1 MSFLPLAFDLQLKSS
16 ANSVKSFIFEFLAA
30 CYIVTNNVHAYQSRD
45 ARLFSERAMHRRQM
59 LLNMLLASAA
69 FALPFSV
76 NATQIRNARLWRSEN
91 KSRLVFDL
99 SGPVKY
105 KTFTL
110 SAPERIIIDVSGARL
125 EGDFSQLALENS
137 PIKAIRSGHFGQG
150 DTRIV
155 LDLASPVQLNSFLL
169 GPEGAQGNR
178 LVVDLGHDVAAH
190 PPVQL
195 AAAAPAA
202 VVAKEPPAPVPDK
215 NHPKRDIMVVVD
227 AGHGGKDPGAIGSK
241 GEREKDVVLSIAQL
255 LAKRLKREKGFDV
268 RLVRND
274 DFFVPLRKRVDIAR
288 KYNADMFIS
297 VHADAAPRLTASGA
311 SVFALSENGAT
322 SATAR
327 FMAQREN
334 GADLIG
340 ANSLLNLKDKDPMLA
355 GVILDMSMNATIA
368 ASLQLGHTVL
378 GSLEGV
384 TTLHQKRVE
393 QAGFAVLKSPDV
405 PSILVETGFIS
416 NSRDSQRLVTAR
428 HQQAVAD
435 GLFDGMKQYFERN
448 PPAGSFIAWR
458 QEQKAA
464 EQAVV

>member
-1 MSFLPLAFDLQLKSS
+1 
-16 ANSVKSFIFEFLAA
+16 
-30 CYIVTNNVHAYQSRD
+30 
-45 ARLFSERAMHRRQM
+45 MHRRQV

-69 FALPFSV
+69 LTLPLGAF
-76 NATQIRNARLWRSEN
+76 ATQIRNARLWRTN
-91 KSRLVFDL
+91 DKLRLVLDL
-99 SGPVKY
+99 SGPVQY

-110 SAPERIIIDVSGARL
+110 TAPDRLIIDVSGSRL
-125 EGDFSQLALENS
+125 TGDFSQLALDRTV
-137 PIKAIRSGHFGQG
+137 IKSIRSGHYGQG
-150 DTRIV
+150 DDTRIV
-155 LDLASPVQLNSFLL
+155 LDLTAPVQLNSFLL
-169 GPEGAQGNR
+169 GPEGGQGHR
-178 LVVDLGHDVAAH
+178 LVLDMSSTAH
-190 PPVQL
+190 APVQMAELPPPV
-195 AAAAPAA
+195 
-202 VVAKEPPAPVPDK
+202 PVPIPTSK
-215 NHPKRDIMVVVD
+215 AHTGRDIMVVVD
-227 AGHGGKDPGAIGSK
+227 AGHGGKDPGAVGSR

-255 LAKRLKREKGFDV
+255 LARRLKREKGFDV

-274 DFFVPLRKRVDIAR
+274 DFFVPLRKRVEFAH
-288 KYNADMFIS
+288 KSNADMFIS

-311 SVFALSENGAT
+311 SVFALSEGGAT

-334 GADLIG
+334 GADLLG
-340 ANSLLNLKDKDPMLA
+340 ATSLLNLKDKDPMLA

-378 GSLEGV
+378 GSLEGI

-435 GLFDGMKQYFERN
+435 GLFDGLQRYFQRN
-448 PPAGSFIAWR
+448 PPVDSHMA
-458 QEQKAA
+458 
-464 EQAVV
+464 